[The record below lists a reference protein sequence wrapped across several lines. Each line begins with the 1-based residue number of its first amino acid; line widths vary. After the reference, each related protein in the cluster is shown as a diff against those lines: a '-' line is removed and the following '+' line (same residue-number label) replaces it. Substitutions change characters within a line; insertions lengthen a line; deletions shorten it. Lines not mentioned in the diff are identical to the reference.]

1 MDNSGI
7 YPKRYTAVLSGS
19 SSSSIL
25 FGRNDSLFTMRNINE
40 KYFSGSFLY
49 YFYVVECPECDE
61 LGELTIQLEEL
72 GIQLREQFRKLEQF
86 SIQLE
91 KQ

>member
-1 MDNSGI
+1 MKRI
-7 YPKRYTAVLSGS
+7 YEED
-19 SSSSIL
+19 I
-25 FGRNDSLFTMRNINE
+25 
-40 KYFSGSFLY
+40 SGSFLY

-61 LGELTIQLEEL
+61 LGELTLQLEEL
-72 GIQLREQFRKLEQF
+72 GIQLREQFSKLEQF